1 MQFLPAIWKILHMT
15 KYFYT
20 GTARGARNN
29 YQVWVLYF
37 GFLLHTRGDKITTRN
52 TTEAFLRLSTDI
64 FTLAFFFFA
73 RCLYVCRHRFCGC
86 YRFQVLM
93 LASVHVLQQI
103 SLPICFKITIFHLA
117 NVFFLLLCES
127 VQCAFS
133 ILSYFQLLHYSSLNH
148 KP

>member
-1 MQFLPAIWKILHMT
+1 MLDPEMVLH
-15 KYFYT
+15 
-20 GTARGARNN
+20 
-29 YQVWVLYF
+29 F

-103 SLPICFKITIFHLA
+103 YLPICFNFLFGKCIFFSSVSLCNVHFQFSHIFNFCITVLLITSHKCIFE
-117 NVFFLLLCES
+117 FDIWLLGNRFMSSCMPE
-127 VQCAFS
+127 Q
-133 ILSYFQLLHYSSLNH
+133 LS
-148 KP
+148 